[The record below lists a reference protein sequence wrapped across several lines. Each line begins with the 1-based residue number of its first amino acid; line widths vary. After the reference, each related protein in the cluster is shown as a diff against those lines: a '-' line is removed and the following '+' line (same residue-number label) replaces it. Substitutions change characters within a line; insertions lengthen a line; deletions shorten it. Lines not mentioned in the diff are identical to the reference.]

1 MRLASPNALWWL
13 LLAAII
19 VFFYLLKLKR
29 KRTVVPSVLLWRR
42 ALDELEANA
51 PFKRLRRNLL
61 LLLQLIVLGALVF
74 ALARPLI
81 TSRAIASG
89 STIIVIDSTASMS
102 AADEDGHSRLF
113 RAKQIAHEIVQHLSA
128 NDRAAIIESS
138 SSVFVRCALTSD
150 SAALDSVIDDLR
162 ETDVAGTLDDAVRL
176 AEQLAKSERDAAI
189 LIISDGSGAEPS
201 TGPSSV
207 KGNPASSTV
216 RFVRVGRRAD
226 NVGIIAMNS
235 RQLPEGDRREVFASI
250 ANFSDRTR
258 NLGLELRVDGKLI
271 DARTIDIGAND
282 RRSLIFESVPSD
294 DSLAELKLDVEDDLA
309 ADNVAYTFLPN
320 VHRLRVGVISENLFL
335 LQALSANPVI
345 DATKISSTANASEFD
360 CVVSDGTGVVGNNR
374 PLLAINPLDTP
385 GLWRTTG
392 QREHPEFS
400 SALREHPV
408 NRFLSY
414 DDLHLESLPIRDTAA
429 WLKPIVSF
437 GSNPVI
443 YAGEDSQR
451 RIVMIAFDLTRSDL
465 PLKVEF
471 PILISNSL
479 LWLAHRDS
487 LTSDRV
493 IRAGQ
498 PMTVE
503 TPHENATVT
512 TPAGDSVKV
521 TARDGS
527 IVFADTVHTG
537 KYTLENG
544 VTYAASLL
552 SQSES
557 NTAPQDSIRTRAGE
571 LNGQIETFT
580 SEREIWWWIALVSL
594 LVLMVEWWIY
604 HRRAFV

>member
-29 KRTVVPSVLLWRR
+29 KRTIVPSVLLWRR

-61 LLLQLIVLGALVF
+61 LLLQLLVLGTLVL

-81 TSRAIASG
+81 SSRAVASG
-89 STIIVIDSTASMS
+89 STIIVIDSTASMG
-102 AADEDGHSRLF
+102 AVDEDGHSRLS
-113 RAKQIAHEIVQHLSA
+113 RAKQIAHEIVGHLSA
-128 NDRAAIIESS
+128 SDRAAIIESS
-138 SSVFVRCALTSD
+138 SRVFVRCAFTSERVALA
-150 SAALDSVIDDLR
+150 SAIDDLR
-162 ETDVAGTLDDAVRL
+162 ETDVAGTLNEATRL
-176 AEQLAKSERDAAI
+176 AEQLAKSERDATI
-189 LIISDGSGAEPS
+189 VIISDGGGTEPS
-201 TGPSSV
+201 TELSSI
-207 KGNPASSTV
+207 KTDSTSGTV

-235 RQLPEGDRREVFASI
+235 RQLPEGGRREIFASI

-282 RRSLIFESVPSD
+282 RRSLIFESVPGD
-294 DSLAELKLDVEDDLA
+294 DSVAELKLDVEDDLS

-320 VHRLRVGVISENLFL
+320 MRRLKVGVISENLFL
-335 LQALSANPVI
+335 LQALSANPVL
-345 DATKISSTANASEFD
+345 DPTKISLNSNTSEFD
-360 CVVSDGTGVVGNNR
+360 CVVSDGAGMIGSSR
-374 PLLAINPLDTP
+374 PLLAINPLDAP

-392 QREHPEFS
+392 QREHPEFN
-400 SALREHPV
+400 SALRAHPV

-414 DDLHLESLPIRDTAA
+414 DDLHLETLPIRETAA
-429 WLKPIVSF
+429 WLKPIVAF
-437 GSNPVI
+437 GNDPVI
-443 YAGEDSQR
+443 SAGEDGQR

-471 PILISNSL
+471 PILVSNSL
-479 LWLAHRDS
+479 LWLTHRDS

-493 IRAGQ
+493 IRTGQ
-498 PMTVE
+498 PLTVD
-503 TPHENATVT
+503 TAQDNATVT
-512 TPAGDSVKV
+512 TPAGDTVKV

-527 IVFADTVHTG
+527 IVFADTLLTG

-552 SQSES
+552 NQSES
-557 NTAPQDSIRTRAGE
+557 NTAPQDSIRTRAGQ

-580 SEREIWWWIALVSL
+580 SEREIWWWIALVAL
-594 LVLMVEWWIY
+594 LVLMIEWWIY